1 MTSVSADRR
10 RITARV
16 PIQVR
21 ETLETAA
28 DIVGATVNQFIVQTA
43 LHEAERIIEQ
53 ERIIRLSPGDA
64 EAFLRA
70 LDNPPPPNDGLM
82 AAFEDYR
89 ARRNDQTGTLDWA
102 PRQKRV

>member
-16 PIQVR
+16 PIQV
-21 ETLETAA
+21 A

-53 ERIIRLSPGDA
+53 ERIIRLSARDA
-64 EAFLRA
+64 QAFLRA
-70 LDNPPPPNDGLM
+70 LDNPPPPNDKLK
-82 AAFEDYR
+82 AALEDYQV
-89 ARRNDQTGTLDWA
+89 RRDDQTGSLDWP
-102 PRQKRV
+102 PRQKRI